1 MESQKPKVA
10 MYVKRSFGEKLNA
23 SFDFIKENWKLLL
36 KFITYLLLPVSL
48 IQALSLNG
56 LMGGALKISAVASTT
71 AMAASPSSLVG
82 FMSYYGL
89 YMLVFMI
96 GTILLTSLIYAMI
109 RTYNER
115 EERLEG
121 ITLGSLKPLLFHN
134 IKKLLILTLF
144 GILLVLIVGGVIGVL
159 AALSLFTLF
168 LTIPVII
175 AFTVPLA
182 LWAPIYL
189 FEDITVM
196 EAFKKTFRLGFATW
210 GGIFLISLIMGI
222 IANVLQSVTMMPWYI
237 ATLVK
242 YFFSMSDAGSETTVS
257 AGYSFLLYLLG
268 IVQAF
273 GAYVSMIFTYVGLA
287 YQYGHASEVVDS
299 VTVESDIDNLDKL

>member
-56 LMGGALKISAVASTT
+56 LMGGALKISAVANTT

-144 GILLVLIVGGVIGVL
+144 GILLVLIVGVVIGVL

-257 AGYSFLLYLLG
+257 EDIVFSF
-268 IVQAF
+268 IC
-273 GAYVSMIFTYVGLA
+273 LA
-287 YQYGHASEVVDS
+287 LFRHS
-299 VTVESDIDNLDKL
+299 VLMFR

>member
-56 LMGGALKISAVASTT
+56 LMGGALKISAVANTT

-109 RTYNER
+109 RNHIGEFETFAVSQYKEIAYTDTFR
-115 EERLEG
+115 YPAGTHRGGCDRCSRCFIPVHFVSDHSCYYCIHRAACLMG
-121 ITLGSLKPLLFHN
+121 AH
-134 IKKLLILTLF
+134 
-144 GILLVLIVGGVIGVL
+144 LLV
-159 AALSLFTLF
+159 
-168 LTIPVII
+168 
-175 AFTVPLA
+175 
-182 LWAPIYL
+182 
-189 FEDITVM
+189 
-196 EAFKKTFRLGFATW
+196 
-210 GGIFLISLIMGI
+210 
-222 IANVLQSVTMMPWYI
+222 
-237 ATLVK
+237 
-242 YFFSMSDAGSETTVS
+242 
-257 AGYSFLLYLLG
+257 
-268 IVQAF
+268 
-273 GAYVSMIFTYVGLA
+273 
-287 YQYGHASEVVDS
+287 
-299 VTVESDIDNLDKL
+299 

>member
-56 LMGGALKISAVASTT
+56 LMGGALKISAVANTT

-144 GILLVLIVGGVIGVL
+144 GILLVLIVGVVIGVL

-273 GAYVSMIFTYVGLA
+273 GAYVSMIFTSVGLA

-299 VTVESDIDNLDKL
+299 VTVESDIDNFDKL

>member
-56 LMGGALKISAVASTT
+56 LMGGALKISAVANTT

-144 GILLVLIVGGVIGVL
+144 GILLVLIVGVVIGVL

-273 GAYVSMIFTYVGLA
+273 GAYVSMTFTYVELA

-299 VTVESDIDNLDKL
+299 VTVESDIDNFDKL

>member
-56 LMGGALKISAVASTT
+56 LMGGALKISAVANIT

-134 IKKLLILTLF
+134 KEIAYTDTFRYPAGTHRGGCDRCSRCFIPVHFVSDHSCYYCIHRAACLM
-144 GILLVLIVGGVIGVL
+144 GAHLLV
-159 AALSLFTLF
+159 
-168 LTIPVII
+168 
-175 AFTVPLA
+175 
-182 LWAPIYL
+182 
-189 FEDITVM
+189 
-196 EAFKKTFRLGFATW
+196 
-210 GGIFLISLIMGI
+210 
-222 IANVLQSVTMMPWYI
+222 
-237 ATLVK
+237 
-242 YFFSMSDAGSETTVS
+242 
-257 AGYSFLLYLLG
+257 
-268 IVQAF
+268 
-273 GAYVSMIFTYVGLA
+273 
-287 YQYGHASEVVDS
+287 
-299 VTVESDIDNLDKL
+299 

>member
-121 ITLGSLKPLLFHN
+121 ITLGS
-134 IKKLLILTLF
+134 
-144 GILLVLIVGGVIGVL
+144 VIGVL

-257 AGYSFLLYLLG
+257 AGYGFLLYLLG

-299 VTVESDIDNLDKL
+299 VTVESDIDNFDKL

>member
-56 LMGGALKISAVASTT
+56 LMGGALKISAVANTT

-144 GILLVLIVGGVIGVL
+144 GILLVLIVGVVIGVL

-189 FEDITVM
+189 FED
-196 EAFKKTFRLGFATW
+196 KYRDGGFQKNIPTRVCH
-210 GGIFLISLIMGI
+210 MGRHLSDLFNYGNHSQC
-222 IANVLQSVTMMPWYI
+222 IAERYH
-237 ATLVK
+237 
-242 YFFSMSDAGSETTVS
+242 DAVVYRY
-257 AGYSFLLYLLG
+257 AGEIFLLY
-268 IVQAF
+268 
-273 GAYVSMIFTYVGLA
+273 
-287 YQYGHASEVVDS
+287 E
-299 VTVESDIDNLDKL
+299 

>member
-56 LMGGALKISAVASTT
+56 LMGGALKISAVANTT

-144 GILLVLIVGGVIGVL
+144 GILLVLIVGVVIGVL

-268 IVQAF
+268 IVHAF

-299 VTVESDIDNLDKL
+299 VTVESDIDNFDKL

>member
-56 LMGGALKISAVASTT
+56 LMGGALKISAVANTT

-144 GILLVLIVGGVIGVL
+144 GILLVLIVGVVIGVL

-273 GAYVSMIFTYVGLA
+273 GAYVSMIFTYAGLA

-299 VTVESDIDNLDKL
+299 VTVESDIDNFDKL

>member
-56 LMGGALKISAVASTT
+56 LMGGALKISAVANTT

-144 GILLVLIVGGVIGVL
+144 GILLVLIVGVVIGVL

-257 AGYSFLLYLLG
+257 AGYSLHLCRISLS
-268 IVQAF
+268 VRTRF
-273 GAYVSMIFTYVGLA
+273 GGSR
-287 YQYGHASEVVDS
+287 
-299 VTVESDIDNLDKL
+299 

>member
-56 LMGGALKISAVASTT
+56 LMGGALKISAVANTT

-144 GILLVLIVGGVIGVL
+144 GILLVLIVGVVIGVL

-273 GAYVSMIFTYVGLA
+273 DAYVSMIFTYVGLA

-299 VTVESDIDNLDKL
+299 VTVESDIDNFDKL

>member
-56 LMGGALKISAVASTT
+56 LMGGALKISAVANTT

-144 GILLVLIVGGVIGVL
+144 GILLVLIVGGCDRC
-159 AALSLFTLF
+159 SRCF
-168 LTIPVII
+168 IPVHFVSDHSCYYCIHR
-175 AFTVPLA
+175 AACL
-182 LWAPIYL
+182 
-189 FEDITVM
+189 
-196 EAFKKTFRLGFATW
+196 
-210 GGIFLISLIMGI
+210 MG
-222 IANVLQSVTMMPWYI
+222 AHL
-237 ATLVK
+237 LV
-242 YFFSMSDAGSETTVS
+242 
-257 AGYSFLLYLLG
+257 
-268 IVQAF
+268 
-273 GAYVSMIFTYVGLA
+273 
-287 YQYGHASEVVDS
+287 
-299 VTVESDIDNLDKL
+299 

>member
-56 LMGGALKISAVASTT
+56 LMGGALKISAVANTT

-144 GILLVLIVGGVIGVL
+144 GILLVLIVGVVIGVL

-268 IVQAF
+268 IVQAC

-299 VTVESDIDNLDKL
+299 VTVESDIDNFDKL